1 VSPNILG
8 RGVAMISYTITPV
21 DSTNT
26 ANIESRLNQY
36 HGDSNIVTNREDGR
50 IVSWTLTSSN
60 QDVASFF
67 ESIEGVQSVD
77 THSAPERTP
86 RDEMAITDQPES
98 HKITAFGT
106 TDEADLLSKRD
117 VPRYVARATN
127 DSDTK
132 QTEAFLKSKVQE
144 PDGILPLQWTGEGVM
159 GWYNLLLDDKA
170 LAEVKSY
177 EGIKHVYL
185 TKTMEDQRYLPSE
198 DQSRLQSKKRKSL
211 GKDAELERRADK

>member
-1 VSPNILG
+1 
-8 RGVAMISYTITPV
+8 MISYTITPV

-98 HKITAFGT
+98 H
-106 TDEADLLSKRD
+106 KRD